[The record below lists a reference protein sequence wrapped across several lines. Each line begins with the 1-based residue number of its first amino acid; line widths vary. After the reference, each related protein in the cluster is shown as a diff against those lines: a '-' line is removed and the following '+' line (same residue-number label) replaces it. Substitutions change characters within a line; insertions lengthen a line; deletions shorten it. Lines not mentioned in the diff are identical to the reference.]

1 MNFICRLEDNLKGVN
16 DTKETFGISSDN
28 ERIVLVEDF
37 GEESQEYKD
46 DDQLLNASEAFE
58 ERIEEP
64 LEEEDYMLAES
75 EVIHQNKSTGKSEDQ
90 FEIYEM
96 MTENEEEVEQNE
108 EVPQLCETP
117 PQSTEAPNSVLL
129 NKNVVDPDE
138 RYLMSCLPAF
148 QRFTPQQKAYVRM
161 GIERLFYEVE
171 FENIS
176 EHHRS
181 KRSRNS

>member
-1 MNFICRLEDNLKGVN
+1 MN
-16 DTKETFGISSDN
+16 DTGQTVAKETFGTSSDN

-37 GEESQEYKD
+37 GEEEEYKEE
-46 DDQLLNASEAFE
+46 DQLLNAVEDYE
-58 ERIEEP
+58 ERIEDP

-75 EVIHQNKSTGKSEDQ
+75 EVIHQDKSTEGKSTEDQ

-96 MTENEEEVEQNE
+96 MTENEEEIEQNE
-108 EVPQLCETP
+108 EVPQLCEVP
-117 PQSTEAPNSVLL
+117 PQSTETPATPTSVLT
-129 NKNVVDPDE
+129 NKTVVDPDE

-171 FENIS
+171 FENTS
-176 EHHRS
+176 EPRS
-181 KRSRNS
+181 KKSRNS